1 MSSGSDTSSFVSS
14 ESDSDSDD
22 SSSSGSSSSS
32 SSSSGMNVDEL
43 SDASSKLQADSD
55 TSSSDLSSS
64 SSSSDSD
71 SEDDDGPTSTKE
83 STVSPPTTT
92 SKDASSKPPDKFKK
106 TQAAKLGQRQN
117 STEQKDLRSIIAATA
132 DAALPQP
139 EISGPLQ
146 PTVAPGEGYRHTQK
160 RNERRKL
167 AYILKKGKESGRFA
181 DNTTIA
187 DIKRMRSAKGV
198 STEPGNDIKSAK
210 DCAATDNDE
219 FESRRKALLESIA
232 SGGVE
237 VGTLSAKVMEQAA
250 QGSGP
255 TLVDDTPNEPGV
267 VHTPSMSEDSAT
279 RRRKGSEQNL
289 FESSK
294 LPLHEESPS
303 LEVAH
308 ATISPVNAI
317 QGRSISN
324 ERSAEDSSP
333 LVQSS
338 KPRAKIDLAS
348 SRRMLFGALGLRTP
362 KTKEDEQALQS
373 KLMKD
378 IKPIK
383 QVSIQPETSHQDEVA
398 EVAMEDDESWRD
410 KIDLR
415 AVECCQEGIVLST
428 PPFPFVQ
435 RWDPQ
440 QQRGYNGGKG
450 KKGGRSNKKRKRN
463 NQQCYDEGFEE
474 QGIEPQGKR
483 MKSVSPLTMSN
494 RDIENQQID
503 SVQPSQAQQDGSVIN
518 EPAAAESHIKSA
530 DATENYEEDLPP
542 LPEDLAGCASLVKD
556 FAIAGTVIAFK
567 KLDMSQETN
576 WQPRVSDYKTA
587 IINEVTEDGT
597 LRMTLAHRDRSNQAI
612 SYDPVTG
619 KRTYNKFEMPGY
631 DSQGEEDDE
640 GDSGGL
646 EILFAELIE
655 PKILRRSESYP
666 GNEND
671 HMVNKNDDESRTLK
685 LTEEEHMV
693 TANEGDSQTI
703 QCKEDA
709 HAMDTNQDDVAVDAE
724 MGETTIDETAALD
737 DDVRTI
743 HEVEEENA
751 DESWEGIEDTV
762 AETTDK
768 EDIADTARDTEME
781 DTVAEL
787 AQEDASDRVEYPDL
801 FATLKTSG
809 TAEAI
814 AAPTWEPSPSQNDGK
829 RSTFTRPSEQ
839 KKNHMHEEVREE
851 ISKLIRDAGWR
862 SSLNPEVR
870 RDEII
875 SPAEETMEKEIHVR
889 SSEPSSPLN
898 GFHSDSRLDEG
909 DDDQVLPAEIAE
921 TFQEPAEV
929 PDSIEEPRLPSLRQ
943 ELSLSNDAADEY
955 ATAIDQD
962 SALWDTQANQQI
974 ESEGV
979 SSLSSTPKASK
990 SKVASHNSRS
1000 RTTKSI
1006 SPPRL
1011 SKTKLSPRISSTAP
1025 DLRLK
1030 DKGGITSKKVDG
1042 SPHDRGSSS
1051 DSEFPSLERVF
1062 ARKIASM
1069 THPTSSNFDTNND
1082 NYDVSEIKSE
1092 ASDLD
1097 ISGLP
1102 SHPSTQTSNTQKQHT
1117 QKRAPP
1123 FRSAPLDESSLQYI
1137 SEGDTGFV
1145 FGSQVPE
1152 GSQIIDLTLS
1162 SDPVEPSDS
1171 AYEGDSSL
1179 PTGPGWMQ
1187 KMRRGKRVRSAVRE
1201 GRRGN
1206 GGVAMVGR

>member
-43 SDASSKLQADSD
+43 SNASSKLQADSD

-64 SSSSDSD
+64 SSSSDSG

-92 SKDASSKPPDKFKK
+92 SKDASSKPPNKPNKA
-106 TQAAKLGQRQN
+106 QGAKLEQRQN
-117 STEQKDLRSIIAATA
+117 STKQKDLRSIIAATA

-139 EISGPLQ
+139 EISGPPQ
-146 PTVAPGEGYRHTQK
+146 PTVAPGGGYRHTQK
-160 RNERRKL
+160 RNERRRL
-167 AYILKKGKESGRFA
+167 AYILNKGKESGRFA
-181 DNTTIA
+181 DNATIA
-187 DIKRMRSAKGV
+187 DIKRMRREKMV
-198 STEPGNDIKSAK
+198 SSEPGNDIKSVN
-210 DCAATDNDE
+210 DHAATDNNE
-219 FESRRKALLESIA
+219 FESKRKALLESIA

-237 VGTLSAKVMEQAA
+237 VGTPSANVTEQAA
-250 QGSGP
+250 QDSGL
-255 TLVDDTPNEPGV
+255 TLVDDIPGEPAV
-267 VHTPSMSEDSAT
+267 VHTPSVSGDIAT
-279 RRRKGSEQNL
+279 RRHKGSEQRL
-289 FESSK
+289 LESSK

-303 LEVAH
+303 VEVAH
-308 ATISPVNAI
+308 ATISPVNEI
-317 QGRSISN
+317 QGKSISI
-324 ERSAEDSSP
+324 ERSADDSSP

-338 KPRAKIDLAS
+338 KPRAKVDLAS

-362 KTKEDEQALQS
+362 KTKEDEKALQD

-378 IKPIK
+378 VKPVK
-383 QVSIQPETSHQDEVA
+383 QVSTQPETSHQEEVA
-398 EVAMEDDESWRD
+398 EAAIEDDESWRD
-410 KIDLR
+410 KIDLK

-450 KKGGRSNKKRKRN
+450 KKGSRNNKKLKRN
-463 NQQCYDEGFEE
+463 YQQFYDEEE
-474 QGIEPQGKR
+474 QRIEPQGKR
-483 MKSVSPLTMSN
+483 MKSVSPLTMSVGEM
-494 RDIENQQID
+494 ENQQID
-503 SVQPSQAQQDGSVIN
+503 SVQPSQAQQDESVIN
-518 EPAAAESHIKSA
+518 EQAAAGSHIKFA
-530 DATENYEEDLPP
+530 GATENYEEDLPP
-542 LPEDLAGCASLVKD
+542 LPEDLAGCASLAKD
-556 FAIAGTVIAFK
+556 SAIAGTVIAFK

-587 IINEVTEDGT
+587 VINEVSEDGT
-597 LRMTLAHRDRSNQAI
+597 LRMTLAHRDRPNPVI
-612 SYDPVTG
+612 SYDPETG

-631 DSQGEEDDE
+631 DSQGEEEDE

-655 PKILRRSESYP
+655 PKILRRSESYQ
-666 GNEND
+666 GNEKD
-671 HMVNKNDDESRTLK
+671 HINHDDARTLPI
-685 LTEEEHMV
+685 TEEALLA
-693 TANEGDSQTI
+693 TTNEVDSKTI
-703 QCKEDA
+703 QCEEDA
-709 HAMDTNQDDVAVDAE
+709 HAMDTNQDDAAIDAE
-724 MGETTIDETAALD
+724 MGETTIDETVALE
-737 DDVRTI
+737 DDVRAI
-743 HEVEEENA
+743 NEVEEENA

-762 AETTDK
+762 AEVTDK
-768 EDIADTARDTEME
+768 EDIADTAQDTEME
-781 DTVAEL
+781 DTAAEL
-787 AQEDASDRVEYPDL
+787 AQEDTSDRVEYPDL
-801 FATLKTSG
+801 SATLKTSG

-814 AAPTWEPSPSQNDGK
+814 ATPTWEPLPSQNDTK
-829 RSTFTRPSEQ
+829 RSEQ
-839 KKNHMHEEVREE
+839 KKNHINEEVREE

-870 RDEII
+870 QKEIL
-875 SPAEETMEKEIHVR
+875 SPAKGSMDEEIHVR

-898 GFHSDSRLDEG
+898 GFHSDSRLDG
-909 DDDQVLPAEIAE
+909 DDDQELPAEIAE
-921 TFQEPAEV
+921 TVQEPAVV

-943 ELSLSNDAADEY
+943 EPSLGIDAADDY
-955 ATAIDQD
+955 PTAIDQD

-1011 SKTKLSPRISSTAP
+1011 SKTKVSPRISSTAP
-1025 DLRLK
+1025 DLK
-1030 DKGGITSKKVDG
+1030 AKGKESITSKKVDG
-1042 SPHDRGSSS
+1042 STRNSVSSS

-1082 NYDVSEIKSE
+1082 NHDVSEIKSE

-1123 FRSAPLDESSLQYI
+1123 FRSAPIDESSLQYM
-1137 SEGDTGFV
+1137 SDGDTGFV

-1187 KMRRGKRVRSAVRE
+1187 KMRGERERSAVRE

-1206 GGVAMVGR
+1206 GGVAMIGR